1 MRVEFALVEDVGI
14 PVVRHEQRGIL
25 PTAPSRRPGDLNVY
39 FANSGQKWVFFG
51 KGNLPVDEGGSHTE
65 LVDDDG
71 SAEFADLHQRATE
84 SPVLSSG

>member
-1 MRVEFALVEDVGI
+1 
-14 PVVRHEQRGIL
+14 
-25 PTAPSRRPGDLNVY
+25 
-39 FANSGQKWVFFG
+39 VFFG

-71 SAEFADLHQRATE
+71 SAEFADLHKRATE